1 MRQKSR
7 PWIADRASVRPDSG
21 GSALCGAVNALGR
34 SLAVER
40 APRGRV
46 LDGDGDGPPREPNP
60 DCRSEK
66 GPTTREI
73 PRPKEISVKPFLRP
87 RIPASRRRHRPEP
100 AEAVALLLALTL
112 AVASAGT
119 GWAQDAPRPTPTART
134 APAGSPTAR
143 PTATAAPDKASSGA
157 KPAAPQ
163 ASGAG
168 QDEPRSWEQPQAGV
182 LLLRPELPDA
192 AQNVEEIVVTAQK
205 RSQNIQDV
213 PISIT
218 ALTSSFIEDS
228 GLTNVLDISQYVPNV
243 QINAVSDSRSTAVR
257 IRGIGSDGNNAG
269 IDPSVGVFI
278 DGIFQGRTGAASIV
292 DLIDIERIEVLRG
305 PQGTLFGK
313 NTAAGAISVVTKNPV
328 LDEWEGLIETI
339 AGNYSNQEVR
349 GTINAPLIEDTM
361 AMRLSGYWVQH
372 DPYDENL
379 SGGEGRNDGDRN
391 GARLKTL
398 TNFTD
403 DLQLTMW
410 ADYGTEQSSC
420 CAGDIISYDGYP
432 NLDVTFRP
440 IALPIPPGSR
450 VGYLEQPDRPLPPA
464 DPFDR
469 KVDLNEDTI
478 NDVTVWGVAG
488 ELDYDIGDYV
498 LTWLN
503 GYREFHSYSQL
514 DGDFSRYDAV
524 FNTADENFQQAS
536 SELRLTSPY
545 GEDLEYVVGAYFY
558 WQKDDTVGMTGISD
572 DWLLASPTI
581 GPLFAASGD
590 ERGRVTNID
599 TNTHTTQSY
608 ALFGQAT
615 YRFTDQWALTV
626 GLRGNYERKARTGTQ
641 ISGFKAVDAG
651 PFGPDQYLDESLSVF
666 NMSPMGSL
674 QYYPVPEV
682 NFFGRI
688 ARGFKSGGFNQL
700 RTAGAQ
706 NTQFDDE
713 VATDF
718 EAGFRSTWLDG
729 MVTFN
734 GTGFYTL
741 YDDFQSQAFDGN
753 SFAVTNAG
761 SLTSYGVETDL
772 LFVPHPMLVLGLA
785 TGYNVAKYD
794 DFANAPCTAA
804 DAFFTRVDAGN
815 VALPVA
821 CTQDLSGKPLDNA
834 PQWTISTFA
843 QLTYPIGN
851 LPKLEW
857 PTDAF
862 FRAEYSYRDFLYL
875 QQDLD
880 ESLREPPVNLVN
892 LRLGLRTQDESW
904 ELTMWVKNLTDA
916 AYAVVGFDVPIISGF
931 AAVNAPPRTFGATLR
946 YRF

>member
-1 MRQKSR
+1 MDCDVSR
-7 PWIADRASVRPDSG
+7 IRIERWERVRIGRRPPLPQETSVTASDSPLPSTARRP
-21 GSALCGAVNALGR
+21 GAPSSSRSRVLFAALGMV
-34 SLAVER
+34 LAVTFGAR
-40 APRGRV
+40 AEDP
-46 LDGDGDGPPREPNP
+46 
-60 DCRSEK
+60 
-66 GPTTREI
+66 
-73 PRPKEISVKPFLRP
+73 
-87 RIPASRRRHRPEP
+87 
-100 AEAVALLLALTL
+100 
-112 AVASAGT
+112 
-119 GWAQDAPRPTPTART
+119 PRPTPS
-134 APAGSPTAR
+134 PAATPR
-143 PTATAAPDKASSGA
+143 ATAAPGA
-157 KPAAPQ
+157 TPAGAQAPGLREQAEAAQEAPVKPGEARAW
-163 ASGAG
+163 
-168 QDEPRSWEQPQAGV
+168 DQPQPGV

-205 RSQNIQDV
+205 RAQNIQDV

-228 GLTNVLDISQYVPNV
+228 GLTNVLDMSQYVPNV

-278 DGIFQGRTGAASIV
+278 DGIYQGRTGAASIV
-292 DLIDIERIEVLRG
+292 DLLDIERIEVLRG

-313 NTAAGAISVVTKNPV
+313 NTAAGAISVVSKNPV
-328 LDEWEGLIETI
+328 LDEWEGLIETLG
-339 AGNYSNQEVR
+339 GNYSNVEVR
-349 GTINAPLIEDTM
+349 GTINAPLIEDMM

-379 SGGEGRNDGDRN
+379 FGDDGRNNGDRN

-403 DLQLTMW
+403 DLQLTLW

-440 IALPIPPGSR
+440 IELPIPPGSR
-450 VGYLEQPDRPLPPA
+450 VGYLEQPGRPLPPA

-469 KVDLNEDTI
+469 QVDLNEETI

-488 ELDYDIGDYV
+488 ELNYDIGDYV

-503 GYREFHSYSQL
+503 GYRRFKSLSQL

-524 FNTADENFQQAS
+524 FNTADEKFEQAS

-545 GEDLEYVVGAYFY
+545 GEDLEYVAGAYFY
-558 WQKDDTVGMTGISD
+558 WSKNDTVGMTGISR

-581 GPLFAASGD
+581 GPLFTASGD
-590 ERGRVTNID
+590 ERGRVTNVD
-599 TNTHTTQSY
+599 TNTYTTQSY

-615 YRFTDQWALTV
+615 YRFTDQWALTI
-626 GLRGNYERKARTGTQ
+626 GLRGNYERKARNGTQ

-700 RTAGAQ
+700 RTAGAS
-706 NTQFDDE
+706 NTEFGDE

-772 LFVPHPMLVLGLA
+772 IFVPHPILVFGLA

-794 DFANAPCTAA
+794 DFQNAPCTAA
-804 DAFFTRVDAGN
+804 DAFFTRVEAGN

-880 ESLREPPVNLVN
+880 EALREPPVNLVN

-916 AYAVVGFDVPIISGF
+916 AYAVVGFDVPIVSGF
-931 AAVNAPPRTFGATLR
+931 AAVNAPPRTFGATRR